1 MTRIRADIDVTAAD
15 AITVHQ
21 RTHAEGCIIA
31 LGTEATILLTPAAE
45 DQLRALLNI
54 REGRRTKVV
63 RLRSSST

>member
-15 AITVHQ
+15 TIAVHQ

-31 LGTEATILLTPAAE
+31 LGAEATILLTPSAE
-45 DQLRALLNI
+45 DQLRTLLNI

-63 RLRSSST
+63 RLRT